1 MAVPSPTRFGVLL
14 PTREQAILGRFA
26 ASPLLGFARQA
37 ERPGFGSLW
46 TGDSLTA
53 CPRLDPLV
61 VLPPRR
67 RGDERRHPGDRRAH
81 SGAAASARPAGVFG
95 GLRLVV
101 LSTPSVRQQV

>member
-61 VLPPRR
+61 VLPAVGAVTSAVTLGTAALTPAL
-67 RGDERRHPGDRRAH
+67 RHPLVRRVC
-81 SGAAASARPAGVFG
+81 SAVCDWWC
-95 GLRLVV
+95 
-101 LSTPSVRQQV
+101 